1 MSAQRDIGFA
11 PAVPRAERARQFMPF
26 MALKGYYE
34 LCRQKERCPSPRRE
48 LTEEEALGLSQVV
61 ASLSKGDMVQVTFY
75 DHDAYV
81 IRQGVLAELVP
92 ELHYLRLVR
101 QRIDFDDILAIEPV
115 GEDPHRLR

>member
-61 ASLSKGDMVQVTFY
+61 ASLSKGNMVQVTFY

-81 IRQGVLAELVP
+81 TRQGVLAELVP
-92 ELHYLRLVR
+92 ELRYLRLVR

-115 GEDPHRLR
+115 GKDPHRLR